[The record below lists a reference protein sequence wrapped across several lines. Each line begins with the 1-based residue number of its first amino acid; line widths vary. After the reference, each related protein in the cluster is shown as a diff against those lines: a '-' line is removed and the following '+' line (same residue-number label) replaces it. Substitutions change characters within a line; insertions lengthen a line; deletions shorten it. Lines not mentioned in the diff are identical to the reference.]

1 MAKISFLIALLF
13 TLSGCDQVAALI
25 GSFVT
30 TTTMSQPESMRL
42 SIPGDEKSVKTLP
55 SENDITILI
64 YDETK
69 LYSYK
74 GSNITAGSK
83 YSLGKENSI
92 RDYLQKMKA
101 YEKDD
106 LVVIVKPL
114 NSSSY
119 KGVVDILDEMS
130 INDIKKYSLV
140 DPSKDDEQFIK
151 QLK

>member
-1 MAKISFLIALLF
+1 MTKIFFLVALFF
-13 TLSGCDQVAALI
+13 TLSGCDQISALI

-30 TTTMSQPESMRL
+30 TTTMSQPESMSL
-42 SIPGDEKSVKTLP
+42 SIPRDEKSIKTLP
-55 SENDITILI
+55 SENDIAILI

-83 YSLGKENSI
+83 YSFGKENSI
-92 RDYLQKMKA
+92 RDYLQKIKA
-101 YEKDD
+101 DEKDD
-106 LVVIVKPL
+106 LVVIIKPL
-114 NSSSY
+114 TSSSY
-119 KGVVDILDEMS
+119 KSVVDILDEMS

>member
-1 MAKISFLIALLF
+1 
-13 TLSGCDQVAALI
+13 LI

>member
-13 TLSGCDQVAALI
+13 TLIGCDRVAALI